1 MFFTASANES
11 GESRGTTPGPS
22 RTASLLPKAEIE
34 SLRNQGKVDLERLR
48 ELGKNISKRDSNALM
63 NGPELASG
71 FVRAVLVIPVAA
83 QARAPAQ

>member
-1 MFFTASANES
+1 MFLTASANES

-22 RTASLLPKAEIE
+22 RTASLIPKAEIE

-48 ELGKNISKRDSNALM
+48 ELGKKISKRDSNALM

-71 FVRAVLVIPVAA
+71 ASLSEPSS
-83 QARAPAQ
+83 